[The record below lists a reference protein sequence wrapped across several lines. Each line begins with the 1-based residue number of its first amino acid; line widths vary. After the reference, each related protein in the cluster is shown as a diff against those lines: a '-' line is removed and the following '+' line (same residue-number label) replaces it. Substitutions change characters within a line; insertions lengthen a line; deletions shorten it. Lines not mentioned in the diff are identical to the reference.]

1 MSDTKSTKKSKLIS
15 SAKLTRKN
23 KIILSILVATIVFS
37 LLFIGLYISDPNK
50 GGESA
55 LDKAKRESGYT
66 ERDFTV
72 NPSDTVGS
80 ESVWLE
86 QSEME
91 IESNKSNVNDLQA
104 EINSLNEQIADIREF
119 SNIPNRGTAERVGAG
134 ARNGDRTLPPPPQST
149 NNVPSSNP
157 PKQPQPQQQ
166 PQQQP
171 QPSAALPPPPQS
183 TNLDTGSESLN
194 GNGDSQLSSSPKR
207 QITHINVSGSAR
219 NGGNTGEQSN
229 DGEGNSQNG
238 SGSNQASKN
247 VSNYVPSGTF
257 SKVVLLS
264 GVDAPTGGLASSN
277 PVPVL
282 LRIKDKG
289 TLANYFESD
298 LKECTAIGAAAGDIS
313 SERVN
318 IRLESITCVLADGV
332 IIEKPIQGY
341 VSGEDGKAGFRGKLI
356 SKQGSLI
363 AKSAMAGIASG
374 LGSAV
379 TEQYQNISTSAL
391 GQVTS
396 IDPDKAIQAG
406 VSQGFGNAME
416 KVADF
421 YIQRA
426 NETYPII
433 ELASARVGDIV
444 LTQGVDFGIDHIG
457 KKRNK

>member
-1 MSDTKSTKKSKLIS
+1 MADNKSQPQSKRKLLS
-15 SAKLTRKN
+15 STQLTRKN
-23 KIILSILVATIVFS
+23 KIILSVVVGVIAFAV
-37 LLFIGLYISDPNK
+37 LFLGLYISDPNK

-66 ERDFTV
+66 ETDFTV
-72 NPSDTVGS
+72 NPGDTVGS
-80 ESVWLE
+80 ETAWLE
-86 QSEME
+86 QSESE
-91 IESNKSNVNDLQA
+91 IESNKTGVQSLETQIADLQA
-104 EINSLNEQIADIREF
+104 QVADIKEF
-119 SNIPNRGTAERVGAG
+119 SNIPDKGSAERVGRIGTPTSSVSNVPPPPQPQFTPPPQQSPQPQFTPPPQNQQAL
-134 ARNGDRTLPPPPQST
+134 LPPPPST
-149 NNVPSSNP
+149 SG
-157 PKQPQPQQQ
+157 Q
-166 PQQQP
+166 
-171 QPSAALPPPPQS
+171 
-183 TNLDTGSESLN
+183 GESLN
-194 GNGDSQLSSSPKR
+194 NNNPQQATTPQRKIS
-207 QITHINVSGSAR
+207 HINVSGGSKQGS
-219 NGGNTGEQSN
+219 NSTSSNNNSN
-229 DGEGNSQNG
+229 DDKQ
-238 SGSNQASKN
+238 SGSDRLKDKN
-247 VSNYVPSGTF
+247 VSSYVPSGAF
-257 SKVVLLS
+257 AKSVLLS

-289 TLANYFESD
+289 TLANYFKSD

-318 IRLESITCVLADGV
+318 IRLESITCVLVNGD
-332 IIEKPIQGY
+332 IIEKPIKGY
-341 VSGEDGKAGFRGKLI
+341 VSGEDGKAGFRGRLV

-363 AKSAMAGIASG
+363 AKSAMAGIAGG

-379 TEQYQNISTSAL
+379 TEQYKNISTSPL

-396 IDPDKAIQAG
+396 IDPDKAVQSG
-406 VSQGFGNAME
+406 LSQGFGNAME
-416 KVADF
+416 KIADF

>member
-1 MSDTKSTKKSKLIS
+1 MADNKSQPQSKRKLLS
-15 SAKLTRKN
+15 STQLTRKN
-23 KIILSILVATIVFS
+23 KIILSVVVGVIAFAV
-37 LLFIGLYISDPNK
+37 LFLGLYISDPNK

-66 ERDFTV
+66 ETDFTV
-72 NPSDTVGS
+72 NPGDTVGS
-80 ESVWLE
+80 ETAWLE
-86 QSEME
+86 QSESE
-91 IESNKSNVNDLQA
+91 IESNKTGVQSLETQIADLQA
-104 EINSLNEQIADIREF
+104 QVADIKEF
-119 SNIPNRGTAERVGAG
+119 SNIPDKGSAERVGRIPVPTSSVSNVPPQPQFTPPPPQPPQPQFTPPPQNQQAL
-134 ARNGDRTLPPPPQST
+134 LPPPP
-149 NNVPSSNP
+149 
-157 PKQPQPQQQ
+157 
-166 PQQQP
+166 
-171 QPSAALPPPPQS
+171 SASGQ
-183 TNLDTGSESLN
+183 GESLN
-194 GNGDSQLSSSPKR
+194 NNSQQATTPQRKIS
-207 QITHINVSGSAR
+207 HINVSGGSKQ
-219 NGGNTGEQSN
+219 GSN
-229 DGEGNSQNG
+229 STSSNNNNDDEKQ
-238 SGSNQASKN
+238 SGSNRLENKN
-247 VSNYVPSGTF
+247 VSSYVPSGAF
-257 SKVVLLS
+257 AKSVLLS

-289 TLANYFESD
+289 TLANYFKSD

-318 IRLESITCVLADGV
+318 IRLESITCVLVNGD
-332 IIEKPIQGY
+332 IIEKPIKGY
-341 VSGEDGKAGFRGKLI
+341 VSGEDGKAGFRGRLV

-363 AKSAMAGIASG
+363 AKSAMAGIAGG

-379 TEQYQNISTSAL
+379 TEQYKNISTSPL

-396 IDPDKAIQAG
+396 IDPDKAVQSG
-406 VSQGFGNAME
+406 LSQGFGNAME
-416 KVADF
+416 KIADF

>member
-23 KIILSILVATIVFS
+23 KIILSLLVGAIVFA
-37 LLFIGLYISDPNK
+37 LLFLGLYISDPNK
-50 GGESA
+50 GEESA

-91 IESNKSNVNDLQA
+91 IESNKSNVNDLQK
-104 EINSLNEQIADIREF
+104 EINSLQEQIADIKQF
-119 SNIPNRGTAERVGAG
+119 SNIPDKGTAARVGAT
-134 ARNGDRTLPPPPQST
+134 ARMPPPPPQTSGDFTSSTVVQPPRQPPVVQQPPVIQQQPLLPPPPQST
-149 NNVPSSNP
+149 N
-157 PKQPQPQQQ
+157 
-166 PQQQP
+166 
-171 QPSAALPPPPQS
+171 
-183 TNLDTGSESLN
+183 TNTQSESLN
-194 GNGDSQLSSSPKR
+194 DNNGNSQLTASPKR
-207 QITHINVSGSAR
+207 QITHINVSG
-219 NGGNTGEQSN
+219 GGAANTNEQSN
-229 DGEGNSQNG
+229 SKKSNASS
-238 SGSNQASKN
+238 SGTSNQVKKN

-257 SKVVLLS
+257 SKAVLLS

-289 TLANYFESD
+289 TLANYFKSD

-318 IRLESITCVLADGV
+318 IRLESITCVLTDGS

-341 VSGEDGKAGFRGKLI
+341 MSGEDGKAGFRGKLI

-363 AKSAMAGIASG
+363 AKSAMAGIAGG

-379 TEQYQNISTSAL
+379 TEQYKNISTSPL

-396 IDPDKAIQAG
+396 IDPNKAIQSG
-406 VSQGFGNAME
+406 LSQGFGNAME

-444 LTQGVDFGIDHIG
+444 LTQGVDFGVDHLG